1 MDTDEYRACR
11 GAGGAEFG
19 NVVSSSHGNLLVPV
33 GSDCGFFRIRRG
45 TNELGIEA
53 GIVAGMVAPAN
64 GGSTCTETCG
74 DGLTWSRQ
82 QKAWTHDGKVGAA
95 MLVIIMAPTCFWGL
109 QARELWKPA
118 SLND

>member
-1 MDTDEYRACR
+1 VDTDEYHACG

-19 NVVSSSHGNLLVPV
+19 NIVSSSAS

-64 GGSTCTETCG
+64 GGSTCTEACG
-74 DGLTWSRQ
+74 AGISYKFYRN
-82 QKAWTHDGKVGAA
+82 AYDGKVGAA
-95 MLVIIMAPTCFWGL
+95 MLVIIMALTCFWGL

>member
-64 GGSTCTETCG
+64 GGSTCTEACG
-74 DGLTWSRQ
+74 DYISYNYYPN
-82 QKAWTHDGKVGAA
+82 AYDGKVGAA
-95 MLVIIMAPTCFWGL
+95 ILVIKSWHSLVSGACKLASYGSR
-109 QARELWKPA
+109 QA
-118 SLND
+118 